1 MQGQHG
7 VKKKV
12 KTPFERV
19 LERKD
24 VAEEI
29 KEELNLC
36 EAIRRYLKPFET
48 H

>member
-7 VKKKV
+7 VEKKV

-29 KEELNLC
+29 KEELNMNRFLC
-36 EAIRRYLKPFET
+36 EAISPF
-48 H
+48 

>member
-29 KEELNLC
+29 KEELNMNRFLC
-36 EAIRRYLKPFET
+36 EAISSV
-48 H
+48 